1 LPGLNPVRADIIVA
15 GAALVESLMDAVGLT
30 ELAVSERG
38 LREGLIEDD
47 LAVKNPDALAG
58 LSIRERSV
66 LDLVERCR
74 ADPVH
79 ARTVR
84 RLTQRLFDEGAR
96 LRLHKLGPMER
107 ELAGHAA
114 LLHDVG
120 TFLSYSDHHLHSYY
134 VVRNTDLLGFDESE
148 IEVMA
153 AVARFHRKSTPRRRY
168 PEYAGLDKGSRRTVR
183 VLAAFVRLAES
194 LDRSHGTLV
203 DDVELAPGPD
213 RTIVLR
219 LLSQRSCDLERWG
232 AEAQRTAFRRTFG
245 RDLRIEGVDDID
257 LAQRSFADASIDYA
271 GTYQDPTS

>member
-1 LPGLNPVRADIIVA
+1 
-15 GAALVESLMDAVGLT
+15 
-30 ELAVSERG
+30 
-38 LREGLIEDD
+38 
-47 LAVKNPDALAG
+47 
-58 LSIRERSV
+58 
-66 LDLVERCR
+66 
-74 ADPVH
+74 
-79 ARTVR
+79 
-84 RLTQRLFDEGAR
+84 
-96 LRLHKLGPMER
+96 
-107 ELAGHAA
+107 
-114 LLHDVG
+114 
-120 TFLSYSDHHLHSYY
+120 
-134 VVRNTDLLGFDESE
+134 
-148 IEVMA
+148 
-153 AVARFHRKSTPRRRY
+153 
-168 PEYAGLDKGSRRTVR
+168 VR